1 MPSVQTTSYP
11 VRAVYIDRMI
21 YWYGMNVAANLGVPG
36 YAQPHDYNYII
47 FAFWCC
53 NNNALDVAIVWQN
66 ISMYLG
72 EKNPWGTTDK

>member
-47 FAFWCC
+47 FAFWSC